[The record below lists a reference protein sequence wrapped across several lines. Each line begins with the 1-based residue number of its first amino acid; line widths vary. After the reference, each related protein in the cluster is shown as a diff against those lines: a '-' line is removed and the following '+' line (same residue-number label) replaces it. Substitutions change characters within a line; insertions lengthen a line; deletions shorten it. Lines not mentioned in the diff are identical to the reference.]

1 MTLSRL
7 IIIDKLEVVGLF
19 AIISI
24 TINMEPDMAASHIPF
39 QLVPKLQ

>member
-19 AIISI
+19 AIISLKFVLL
-24 TINMEPDMAASHIPF
+24 SH
-39 QLVPKLQ
+39 